1 MEKQKGGKD
10 LSKYFN
16 SIVNARIGYLASIIN
31 EKEKSLTGSP
41 AGTLRVS
48 GSEEHPSLYYMT
60 EYRDT
65 NGRYINKNNIS
76 LARALAQKDYDQKII
91 GAAEKELKCLDK
103 LIRIEN
109 ASAEDIYD
117 ALSPARRAL
126 VEPVRLPDDEYI
138 ARWLESKK
146 CEPMGFDENDPEILT
161 KEGYRVRSKSEQLW
175 ADSFF
180 GLEVPHVFEPKL
192 FLKGH
197 GWVRPDFVGL
207 NVRLRKEIWVE
218 HLGMMDD
225 PAYSD
230 KNVKKVHDYERN
242 GFILGDTLLISIE
255 TKKHPLEAKA
265 IEELIKKHFL

>member
-1 MEKQKGGKD
+1 MSEQLKNVLIKRKAYIENLILKKKEAMTKAPEGS
-10 LSKYFN
+10 LRTST
-16 SIVNARIGYLASIIN
+16 IN
-31 EKEKSLTGSP
+31 GHF
-41 AGTLRVS
+41 R
-48 GSEEHPSLYYMT
+48 YYRFGN
-60 EYRDT
+60 E
-65 NGRYINKNNIS
+65 NKNGIYLPKKEIE
-76 LARALAQKDYDQKII
+76 LAASLAQKDYDQKII
-91 GAAEKELKCLDK
+91 ASAEKELSIIDQF
-103 LIRIEN
+103 ISQQN
-109 ASAEDIYD
+109 ASVEDIYD

>member
-1 MEKQKGGKD
+1 M
-10 LSKYFN
+10 
-16 SIVNARIGYLASIIN
+16 
-31 EKEKSLTGSP
+31 
-41 AGTLRVS
+41 
-48 GSEEHPSLYYMT
+48 
-60 EYRDT
+60 
-65 NGRYINKNNIS
+65 
-76 LARALAQKDYDQKII
+76 
-91 GAAEKELKCLDK
+91 
-103 LIRIEN
+103 
-109 ASAEDIYD
+109 
-117 ALSPARRAL
+117 
-126 VEPVRLPDDEYI
+126 EPVRLPDDEYI

-230 KNVKKVHDYERN
+230 KNVKKVHGYERN